1 TVQQRPANANPEDGF
16 SPTGHRIAPLNN
28 DALTRMDAHRVEVFH
43 VADRDAVIELV
54 TDDLVF
60 DFLPSDEVL
69 FDQYLRA
76 VRERL
81 GDPLAE
87 LLVIGAKAGTE
98 AAQRVCRPDH

>member
-1 TVQQRPANANPEDGF
+1 MAHGADRDLPQGVILAIGQRLA
-16 SPTGHRIAPLNN
+16 RRNN